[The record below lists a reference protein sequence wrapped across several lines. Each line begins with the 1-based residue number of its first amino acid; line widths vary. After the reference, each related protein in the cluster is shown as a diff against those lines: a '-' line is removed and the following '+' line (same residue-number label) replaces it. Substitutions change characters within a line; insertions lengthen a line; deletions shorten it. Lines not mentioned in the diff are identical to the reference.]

1 MTMVFSSAYLVSGIS
16 LPCNDKR
23 QRSGTTP
30 KKSQTKRPSTR
41 STRQTGRSRSNKTQ
55 QRRQKQSE
63 SQMHRSE
70 GNTNME
76 EE

>member
-1 MTMVFSSAYLVSGIS
+1 M
-16 LPCNDKR
+16 
-23 QRSGTTP
+23 P

-55 QRRQKQSE
+55 PGRQKQSE
-63 SQMHRSE
+63 SQMRRSE
-70 GNTNME
+70 QSMDME

>member
-1 MTMVFSSAYLVSGIS
+1 MA
-16 LPCNDKR
+16 
-23 QRSGTTP
+23 

-55 QRRQKQSE
+55 QGRQKQSE
-63 SQMHRSE
+63 SQAHRSE
-70 GNTNME
+70 ENMEME